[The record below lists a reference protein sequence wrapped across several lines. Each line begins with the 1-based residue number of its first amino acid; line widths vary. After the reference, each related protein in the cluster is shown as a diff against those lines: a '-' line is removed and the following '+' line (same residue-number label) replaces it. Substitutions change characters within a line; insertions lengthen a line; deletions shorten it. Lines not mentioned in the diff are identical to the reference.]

1 MPPTPAPEL
10 AVCAYTNCIEDK
22 RSSARPF
29 NCDVAGRPQHLHTAQ
44 ARSSGNLEKT
54 PSIISAC
61 FALHASCLAYISNVL
76 TSTLP
81 FLASAVYMNVFLV
94 RLPSLYE
101 LHLAK
106 SLTTVRLA
114 RGSSSGDYAA
124 GSAAEA
130 AVDAE
135 WVAFLKSLAKDWR
148 LMTGAS
154 SLLFGL
160 LCAPRTLAMHG
171 PSEPNLGLVMQNGIV
186 ILKILFEDL
195 DDRARINISN

>member
-1 MPPTPAPEL
+1 
-10 AVCAYTNCIEDK
+10 
-22 RSSARPF
+22 
-29 NCDVAGRPQHLHTAQ
+29 
-44 ARSSGNLEKT
+44 
-54 PSIISAC
+54 
-61 FALHASCLAYISNVL
+61 
-76 TSTLP
+76 
-81 FLASAVYMNVFLV
+81 MNVFLV

-154 SLLFGL
+154 SLLFGCVINL
-160 LCAPRTLAMHG
+160 LDGDTTWTHPVPYSTIIAVLQVSSIAEESVTMTIGLITIISSFNACFLSCVYQCHVNNIRTREAAFYWEEVSAPCNIPRYLAYRLTLFATVTG
-171 PSEPNLGLVMQNGIV
+171 RS
-186 ILKILFEDL
+186 
-195 DDRARINISN
+195 